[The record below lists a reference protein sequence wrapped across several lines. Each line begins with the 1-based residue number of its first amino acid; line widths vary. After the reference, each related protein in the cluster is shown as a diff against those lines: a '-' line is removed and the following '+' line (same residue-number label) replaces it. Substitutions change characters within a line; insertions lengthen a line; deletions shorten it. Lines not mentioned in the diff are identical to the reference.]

1 MIERDLY
8 ADQRRGAEARAL
20 LDSPALDEAFKA
32 LEGEYLK
39 AWRESKPADQ
49 EERERLWLAVGILG
63 EIKRHL
69 RIVVD
74 TGAMAKRDIDK
85 ISGRR

>member
-1 MIERDLY
+1 MSERNPYQD
-8 ADQRRGAEARAL
+8 ARRGVEAKEL
-20 LDSPALDEAFKA
+20 LDNPVLVSAFDA
-32 LEGEYLK
+32 LEAQYLK

-49 EERERLWLAVGILG
+49 EERERLWLAVGILN

-69 RIVVD
+69 RIVVEN
-74 TGAMAKRDIDK
+74 GVVANREIDK

>member
-1 MIERDLY
+1 MTERNPYIDAGKGLQAKELIENPILV
-8 ADQRRGAEARAL
+8 
-20 LDSPALDEAFKA
+20 EAFA
-32 LEGEYLK
+32 TLERKYLE
-39 AWRESKPADQ
+39 AWRQSKPADQ

-74 TGAMAKRDIDK
+74 AGAMAKRDIDK
-85 ISGRR
+85 LSGRK

>member
-1 MIERDLY
+1 MTERDLY
-8 ADQRRGAEARAL
+8 GDQRRGAEARAL
-20 LDSPALDEAFKA
+20 LESPALEDAFKT
-32 LEGEYLK
+32 LETEYLK

-49 EERERLWLAVGILG
+49 EERERLWLAVGILS

-74 TGAMAKRDIDK
+74 AGAMAKRDIDK
-85 ISGRR
+85 LSGRK